1 MVLAVPLA
9 ETFPALYCHCIQD
22 ALSVRDA
29 LNHSLDDVLRPRLTQ
44 AAAQDKLLL
53 QNCLQHLTLKDEPDS
68 RFLTLWPSECFNSS
82 SAYRATHTDDAPDPD
97 AIRFWDTKLPS
108 KIRFFGWL
116 LHCDRLNTRANMLRR
131 NICKQEESSCECCPG
146 TLETSEHIFVSC
158 PCARAVW
165 SLLGIAVGD
174 GMHQQ
179 PWLLG
184 CELQPPHSV
193 QADVMLLVLW
203 QIWKARNALIFDRAT
218 SLPTD
223 VLRRRTIKGYGL
235 LE

>member
-1 MVLAVPLA
+1 M
-9 ETFPALYCHCIQD
+9 
-22 ALSVRDA
+22 
-29 LNHSLDDVLRPRLTQ
+29 
-44 AAAQDKLLL
+44 
-53 QNCLQHLTLKDEPDS
+53 
-68 RFLTLWPSECFNSS
+68 
-82 SAYRATHTDDAPDPD
+82 
-97 AIRFWDTKLPS
+97 
-108 KIRFFGWL
+108 
-116 LHCDRLNTRANMLRR
+116 LHR

-165 SLLGIAVGD
+165 GLLGIAVGD

-184 CELQPPHSV
+184 CELQLPHSV

-223 VLRRRTIKGYGL
+223 VLRRTIKDMDFWSSRYKKLCLDFDRWRSFL
-235 LE
+235 LSCC